1 MLEVHGVLHLVVEKP
16 GIDVT
21 YQYAE
26 VSKFI
31 PIHTIRSGVKQIS
44 EDSLELIKS
53 RYIFSYNNIKTFHWH
68 FQNDDPFNDNISVAF
83 GGPHIP
89 IETYFD
95 PFLADLLI
103 NWYQVDFM
111 HGLLQSRQNNL
122 IKSFNS
128 SFCYVNDTYT
138 LYLVKLWWFIE
149 NKRNCLDKRLL
160 LTNKLITLGLMTV
173 ILKWPFGN
181 V

>member
-1 MLEVHGVLHLVVEKP
+1 
-16 GIDVT
+16 
-21 YQYAE
+21 
-26 VSKFI
+26 
-31 PIHTIRSGVKQIS
+31 VKQIS

-53 RYIFSYNNIKTFHWH
+53 RFIFSYNSIKTFHWH

-83 GGPHIP
+83 DGHDIP
-89 IETYFD
+89 METYCD

-103 NWYQVDFM
+103 NWYQVDFI

-122 IKSFNS
+122 VKSFNS
-128 SFCYVNDTYT
+128 SFCSINERYN
-138 LYLVKLWWFIE
+138 LYLVKWWRFIE
-149 NKRNCLDKRLL
+149 NKRKCLAKELL

-181 V
+181 F